1 MVKSQLQL
9 AVLRFSRQCWKYI
22 NKLDEPAKTQMTNY
36 VKTEFDKYKT
46 LPRMKF
52 HQIEYRL
59 RSGKNKLLM
68 IQQCGR
74 IDNISLR

>member
-1 MVKSQLQL
+1 
-9 AVLRFSRQCWKYI
+9 
-22 NKLDEPAKTQMTNY
+22 MTTY
-36 VKTEFDKYKT
+36 VRTEFEKYKT

-68 IQQCGR
+68 IQQCGK